1 MTSRGRRPS
10 RIGAS
15 GRNPHPSPNPNPAL
29 TLTLTLTLTP
39 TRRVREIFDECK
51 GRLASYKRRA
61 AEVAQAD
68 TGDASAQRGGR
79 KGSPPKRPKVL
90 TSVPMHLGLAQGLSK
105 VVALDD
111 LEGPGFGADEA
122 QALPKVVAITSS
134 DGAHSGQQ
142 PGVQIAIKEL
152 GGEVRSGDPAKMK
165 DLTHF
170 VVCGEGDCSAKNMI
184 GAPPAGGWHF
194 DVVRHT
200 WVLDC
205 HQARRRLPLEPKYVV
220 LATEATRR

>member
-1 MTSRGRRPS
+1 M
-10 RIGAS
+10 
-15 GRNPHPSPNPNPAL
+15 
-29 TLTLTLTLTP
+29 
-39 TRRVREIFDECK
+39 
-51 GRLASYKRRA
+51 
-61 AEVAQAD
+61 
-68 TGDASAQRGGR
+68 
-79 KGSPPKRPKVL
+79 
-90 TSVPMHLGLAQGLSK
+90 
-105 VVALDD
+105 
-111 LEGPGFGADEA
+111 
-122 QALPKVVAITSS
+122 VAITSS

-152 GGEVRSGDPAKMK
+152 GGEVRSGDPVKMK

-170 VVCGEGDCSAKNMI
+170 VVCGDGDPSAKNML
-184 GAPPAGGWHF
+184 GHARLAGGCHF